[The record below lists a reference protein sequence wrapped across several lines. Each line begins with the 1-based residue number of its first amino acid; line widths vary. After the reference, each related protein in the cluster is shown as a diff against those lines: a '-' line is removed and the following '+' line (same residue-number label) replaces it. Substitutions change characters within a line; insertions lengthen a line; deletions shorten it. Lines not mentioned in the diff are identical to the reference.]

1 MMHLDLK
8 YDFTNAQSLLLV
20 HTLLTLYE
28 TKKLSIPFKVKVLNL
43 LHKYCVLFLISFL
56 LI

>member
-1 MMHLDLK
+1 MHLDLK